1 MYPLIKK
8 DILIQKKVVTLA
20 IFMMLFFAVTLSPMG
35 PGATIVG
42 ILTVT
47 YMFVL
52 GASATEDKNKSDII
66 LVSLPIKKQTI
77 VLAKYL
83 SVYVFATYAILLYAI
98 IYFGVQLL
106 HIPFDMSFTQS
117 GIISTLFIITVF
129 FAISFPMIF
138 KYGYLKAKTPNLILF
153 FILVFGGTALVNN
166 LDQLSNWTFIQN
178 TVTFLSERTE
188 TQLLLLLLPIA
199 FVILVISYFI
209 SLRFYQE
216 REF

>member
-20 IFMMLFFAVTLSPMG
+20 IFMMLFFAVTLSSMG

-52 GASATEDKNKSDII
+52 GASAIEDKNKSDII

-106 HIPFDMSFTQS
+106 HIPLEMSLTQS

-129 FAISFPMIF
+129 FSISFPLIF

-166 LDQLSNWTFIQN
+166 LDQLSSWTFIQN

>member
-20 IFMMLFFAVTLSPMG
+20 IFMMLFFAVTLSSMG

-52 GASATEDKNKSDII
+52 GASAIEDKNKSDII

-106 HIPFDMSFTQS
+106 HIPLEMSLTQS

-129 FAISFPMIF
+129 FAISFPLIF

-166 LDQLSNWTFIQN
+166 LDQLSSWTFIQN

>member
-20 IFMMLFFAVTLSPMG
+20 IFMMLFFAVTLSSMG

-52 GASATEDKNKSDII
+52 GASAIEDKNKSDII

-106 HIPFDMSFTQS
+106 HIPLEMSLTQS

-129 FAISFPMIF
+129 FAISFPLIF
-138 KYGYLKAKTPNLILF
+138 KYGYSKAKTPNLILF

-166 LDQLSNWTFIQN
+166 LDQLSSWTFIQN

>member
-20 IFMMLFFAVTLSPMG
+20 IFMMFFFAVTLSSMG

-52 GASATEDKNKSDII
+52 GASAIEDKNKSDII

-106 HIPFDMSFTQS
+106 HIPLEMSLTQS

-129 FAISFPMIF
+129 FSISFPLIF

-166 LDQLSNWTFIQN
+166 LDQLSSWTFIQN

>member
-20 IFMMLFFAVTLSPMG
+20 IFMMFFFAVTLSSMG

-52 GASATEDKNKSDII
+52 GASAIEDKNKSDII

-106 HIPFDMSFTQS
+106 HIPLEMSLTQS

-129 FAISFPMIF
+129 FAISFPLIF

-166 LDQLSNWTFIQN
+166 LDQLSSWTFIQN

>member
-20 IFMMLFFAVTLSPMG
+20 IFMMLFFAVTLASMG

-52 GASATEDKNKSDII
+52 GASAIEDKNKSDII

-106 HIPFDMSFTQS
+106 HIPLEMSLTQS

-129 FAISFPMIF
+129 FAISFPLIF

-166 LDQLSNWTFIQN
+166 LDQLSSWTFIQN